1 MDEVFGRDRIGPPG
15 CGLKD
20 ATYVPPPADE
30 MTACLD
36 ALERFLDY
44 NTMPPLIHAA
54 LAHTQFEATREQ
66 HYAHLLA
73 VTREGAWSRWL
84 MYFLRGV
91 RQQADDAIRRIQ
103 DIDGLVWDWR
113 VRLAGVQSGR
123 PEMVLLLF
131 AGNPLWTVGGISK
144 ELGVAYTTA
153 KRAIDRLE
161 AAGIVSLVRA
171 AKRNRV
177 YCALEMLNVLEA
189 SSALGRPAS
198 KNNATLGEYM

>member
-1 MDEVFGRDRIGPPG
+1 
-15 CGLKD
+15 
-20 ATYVPPPADE
+20 
-30 MTACLD
+30 MTI
-36 ALERFLDY
+36 
-44 NTMPPLIHAA
+44 PSPLLYLSAY
-54 LAHTQFEATREQ
+54 FETTREQ
-66 HYAHLLA
+66 YYAHLLA
-73 VTREGAWSRWL
+73 VTREGAWDRWL

-103 DIDGLVWDWR
+103 DIDGLVEDWR
-113 VRLAGVQSGR
+113 GRLAGVQSGR
-123 PEMVLLLF
+123 PEMVLRLF

-144 ELGVAYTTA
+144 DLGVAYTTA

-198 KNNATLGEYM
+198 KTSAALGEYM